1 MIYYQMLFLT
11 AQLLRYKVNIQAH
24 IHTRFCVVSKQTLL
38 GLSYRQSVPLQIQT
52 FEMIYWKEAVLI
64 YSEIDFQIEVSENIN
79 EFPNNSALGLYVLRW
94 TMDGDLKRLEWTSA
108 VL

>member
-1 MIYYQMLFLT
+1 
-11 AQLLRYKVNIQAH
+11 
-24 IHTRFCVVSKQTLL
+24 
-38 GLSYRQSVPLQIQT
+38 
-52 FEMIYWKEAVLI
+52 MIYWKEAVLI

-79 EFPNNSALGLYVLRW
+79 EFPNNSVLGLYVLRW